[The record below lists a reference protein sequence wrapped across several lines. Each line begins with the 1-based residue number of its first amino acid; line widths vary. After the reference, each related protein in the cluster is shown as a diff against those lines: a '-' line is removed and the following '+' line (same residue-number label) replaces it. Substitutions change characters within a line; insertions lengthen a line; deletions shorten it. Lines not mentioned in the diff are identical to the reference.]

1 MGYIIIKRAGIVFL
15 ICLLFT
21 VSVFFTGCMKDSDKD
36 HNGEGNIYLVVKT
49 DKTTYST
56 DELISITV
64 EIVNEMKKDLEYYIS
79 DSGPSIKLTV
89 TNESG
94 KSVFTNFPND
104 MGTEDVICDGVY
116 TAGLKRVCL
125 SITWNQT
132 VDMYMWDSVEGEG
145 EAVEPGDYMIS
156 VSSRAI
162 GDFTI
167 ETVELYFTIQ
177 A

>member
-1 MGYIIIKRAGIVFL
+1 MGCIIIKRAGIVFL

-21 VSVFFTGCMKDSDKD
+21 VSVFFTGCMEDSDKD

-79 DSGPSIKLTV
+79 DSGPSIKLTI

-104 MGTEDVICDGVY
+104 MITEDVICDGVY
-116 TAGLKRVCL
+116 TAGLMRVCL

-167 ETVELYFTIQ
+167 EPVELYFTIQ